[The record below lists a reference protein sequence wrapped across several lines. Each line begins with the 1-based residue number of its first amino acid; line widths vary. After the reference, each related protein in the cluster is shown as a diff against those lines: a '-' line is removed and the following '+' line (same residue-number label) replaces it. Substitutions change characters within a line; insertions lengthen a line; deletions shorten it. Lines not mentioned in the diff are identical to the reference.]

1 MKREIPAPVIG
12 VVADVVAG
20 SETHASLDSLFMY
33 AGCPGDP
40 PLGSKHVKALAW
52 LRRVNTADHTQP
64 LMVLG
69 KIIASYMEAEVFPWA
84 SDEDFAKA
92 RKARLESVL
101 AGSELQYVKGGK
113 IAGAVG
119 TPSRTL
125 EEMIRA
131 RDLVSLNFEFERA
144 LTTVD
149 GSPREA
155 VSAACN
161 ILESFCKIYIHDE
174 ALEMPQK
181 QDLQPVWNVV
191 RKHLGLDPS
200 VVAERD
206 LQEILSGIFA
216 VVSGIGALRTH
227 ASTAHGSGKR
237 LYKLE
242 PRHARLAVHASHTLV
257 LFLLE
262 SWVRRRNV

>member
-1 MKREIPAPVIG
+1 
-12 VVADVVAG
+12 
-20 SETHASLDSLFMY
+20 
-33 AGCPGDP
+33 
-40 PLGSKHVKALAW
+40 
-52 LRRVNTADHTQP
+52 
-64 LMVLG
+64 
-69 KIIASYMEAEVFPWA
+69 
-84 SDEDFAKA
+84 
-92 RKARLESVL
+92 
-101 AGSELQYVKGGK
+101 
-113 IAGAVG
+113 
-119 TPSRTL
+119 
-125 EEMIRA
+125 
-131 RDLVSLNFEFERA
+131 
-144 LTTVD
+144 
-149 GSPREA
+149 
-155 VSAACN
+155 
-161 ILESFCKIYIHDE
+161 
-174 ALEMPQK
+174 MPQK